1 VKIPPN
7 QPRSIGL
14 PAGPEAPQRTAASAA
29 PPQSDKTTAAIVQP
43 GPSWSKAALDD
54 PAAAAK
60 MFSEALGQIIDAS
73 PTASQLRP
81 AQRQQLE
88 RLLSADPAMQD
99 LVTRSMERALK

>member
-1 VKIPPN
+1 
-7 QPRSIGL
+7 
-14 PAGPEAPQRTAASAA
+14 
-29 PPQSDKTTAAIVQP
+29 
-43 GPSWSKAALDD
+43 
-54 PAAAAK
+54 

>member
-7 QPRSIGL
+7 QPRPIGL
-14 PAGPEAPQRTAASAA
+14 PATPEAPPRTAASAA
-29 PPQSDKTTAAIVQP
+29 PPQPERAAAGIVQP

-54 PAAAAK
+54 PAAAK
-60 MFSEALGQIIDAS
+60 RMFSEALGQIIDAS